1 MLGLCLNLK
10 HRAIQQ
16 SIQEVLP
23 HPDSEIAQLM
33 GFDFVEDHQ
42 LTLCSVDLSQ
52 GLQTSNFS
60 VAAELTVGLLAT
72 RHDEKLT
79 VPSRLQLN
87 STAAALPATAR
98 TLLPPQ
104 DSRTY
109 C

>member
-1 MLGLCLNLK
+1 MLSLCLNPK

-23 HPDSEIAQLM
+23 HPDSEIAELK

-42 LTLCSVDLSQ
+42 PTLCSVGLSQ
-52 GLQTSNFS
+52 GLRSSNFS
-60 VAAELTVGLLAT
+60 VAAELTVRLLAT
-72 RHDEKLT
+72 RHDEKPTDLG
-79 VPSRLQLN
+79 RLQLS
-87 STAAALPATAR
+87 STAAALPATAG

-104 DSRTY
+104 DSRTL